1 MKTVFFAFTVIL
13 TITANTAY
21 ATVLTDQNQ
30 ENIGEEASNV
40 FKKLISRFDEIFKA
54 FDNWLNEK
62 IGFNITKAI
71 KFLGNVI
78 IWIIQLVIKLAKW
91 AVESIV

>member
-1 MKTVFFAFTVIL
+1 M
-13 TITANTAY
+13 TAPSAY
-21 ATVLTDQNQ
+21 AAVLTDQDQEVLTDQNQ
-30 ENIGEEASNV
+30 ENIGEQAAHV
-40 FKKLISRFDEIFKA
+40 FKQLVIRFDKIFKA

-62 IGFNITKAI
+62 IGFNITQAI
-71 KFLGNVI
+71 KLLGNVI